1 MRNDAPSVLA
11 EWAALANAETRRL
24 MGVSVAPEIPERQEA
39 RAYLSG
45 LLSDEE
51 AAARVAADME
61 RVRSLGERPR
71 HQYGGL
77 SWSFAAACRA
87 ADEKQRRKPVDPAIE
102 RARAL
107 MADPVTL
114 EQAQAEVSKPPQIP
128 IATLR
133 AAEFLLQQKDPAR
146 LRHWLSQHSAPER
159 KAILQHLEQHKKGGG
174 DNG

>member
-87 ADEKQRRKPVDPAIE
+87 ADEK
-102 RARAL
+102 RAEA
-107 MADPVTL
+107 
-114 EQAQAEVSKPPQIP
+114 
-128 IATLR
+128 
-133 AAEFLLQQKDPAR
+133 
-146 LRHWLSQHSAPER
+146 
-159 KAILQHLEQHKKGGG
+159 G
-174 DNG
+174 

>member
-1 MRNDAPSVLA
+1 M
-11 EWAALANAETRRL
+11 
-24 MGVSVAPEIPERQEA
+24 
-39 RAYLSG
+39 SG

-133 AAEFLLQQKDPAR
+133 AANFSCSKRIPLGCEKKR
-146 LRHWLSQHSAPER
+146 LPR
-159 KAILQHLEQHKKGGG
+159 
-174 DNG
+174 